1 MKHLTLQFTITPAP
15 DTMSE
20 LAELLITSARHME
33 ALIKRDNLPT
43 IMALRDQSNMLRGAV
58 TFHEKEALP

>member
-1 MKHLTLQFTITPAP
+1 
-15 DTMSE
+15 MSE

>member
-43 IMALRDQSNMLRGAV
+43 IMALRDQSNALRGAV
-58 TFHEKEALP
+58 TVHETGA